1 MSIEDNS
8 RDPADRNPS
17 QREFALARQMEKDI
31 REASVTGDALKYFLA
46 CDKWGVELPGDSLY
60 DVGKDQ
66 YEAAQIIKQR
76 KNLERE
82 LTSGDS
88 PSEPIPEQIPTQRS
102 GKDYA
107 GFMERAK
114 GVGLTPPVFQYVE
127 GKLSALRHLGYRNL
141 SAFGSFDEIDLDDVS
156 VKVAIHH
163 FYMGQLKKAQRELSG
178 EE

>member
-82 LTSGDS
+82 LTSGDVLFLC
-88 PSEPIPEQIPTQRS
+88 S
-102 GKDYA
+102 GGHGFKILESTEMIEVKQGPYSNREKDK
-107 GFMERAK
+107 E
-114 GVGLTPPVFQYVE
+114 E
-127 GKLSALRHLGYRNL
+127 
-141 SAFGSFDEIDLDDVS
+141 FGGI
-156 VKVAIHH
+156 
-163 FYMGQLKKAQRELSG
+163 
-178 EE
+178 